1 VLYIILEILN
11 FINIDMI
18 KHKHHIIPRHAG
30 GSDDPSNL
38 IELTIEEH
46 AEAHRIL
53 YEQHGRQEDKWAW
66 LGLSGQIGKDEM
78 LREIAMS
85 QKGKKKP
92 EGFGAKISAFRK
104 TFKYS
109 EESKKKIGASNRGK
123 IRTPEQIEK
132 IRQSRL
138 GKKQSEHQK
147 QVVAEMRQKSYKIT
161 DPNGKEFV
169 ITNLSKFCRENN
181 LDQGNM
187 CSNRTKG
194 WTCIK
199 VI

>member
-1 VLYIILEILN
+1 
-11 FINIDMI
+11 MI

-30 GSDDPSNL
+30 GSDDPSN
-38 IELTIEEH
+38 IVELTIEEH
-46 AEAHRIL
+46 AEAHRLL
-53 YEQHGRQEDKWAW
+53 YEQHGRLEDKWAW
-66 LGLSGQIGKDEM
+66 LGLSGQIGKDEI

-92 EGFGAKISAFRK
+92 EGFGEKISAFRK

-109 EESKKKIGASNRGK
+109 EESKKKMSLSKKGRKATGK
-123 IRTPEQIEK
+123 HLEQLQKLHKDRI
-132 IRQSRL
+132 
-138 GKKQSEHQK
+138 GKKQTEHQK
-147 QVVAEMRQKSYKIT
+147 QVVAEMRQKTYKLT
-161 DPNGKEFV
+161 DPNGNEFV

-187 CSNRTKG
+187 HKGLVKG

-199 VI
+199 VA

>member
-1 VLYIILEILN
+1 
-11 FINIDMI
+11 MI

-30 GSDDPSNL
+30 GSDEPSNI
-38 IELTIEEH
+38 IELSIEEH
-46 AEAHRIL
+46 AEAHRLL
-53 YEQHGRQEDKWAW
+53 YEQHGRLEDKWAW
-66 LGLSGQIGKDEM
+66 LGLSGQIGKDEI

-92 EGFGAKISAFRK
+92 EGFGEKISAFRK

-109 EESKKKIGASNRGK
+109 EESKIKMSLTKKGK
-123 IRTPEQIEK
+123 ILSKEHKEK
-132 IRQSRL
+132 ISL
-138 GKKQSEHQK
+138 GLMGRPQSEHQK
-147 QVVAEMRQKSYKIT
+147 QVVAEMRQKTYKLT
-161 DPNGKEFV
+161 DPNDKEFV

-187 CSNRTKG
+187 HKNQVRG

-199 VI
+199 LI